1 MTRALA
7 EAWKTFDMFM
17 VPPDADEA
25 ERFQIRRGF
34 YGGMYCLLSVL
45 DALAELPKDQRE
57 AACAEV
63 RGELTTFVAT
73 LDTRLE
79 GVI

>member
-7 EAWKTFDMFM
+7 EAWKTFDASM

-34 YGGMYCLLSVL
+34 YGGMYCLLTVL
-45 DALAELPKDQRE
+45 DGLAQLPEAQRE
-57 AACAEV
+57 AACTEV
-63 RGELTTFVAT
+63 RGELATFVAT
-73 LDTRLE
+73 MDTRLE